1 MPLETAAPPAA
12 EPATAPAI
20 PAPAP
25 PAAPAPAAPSVHRRA
40 LVTWLAI
47 YPTVTA
53 VVALIGGATAG
64 LPLPVQT
71 MILTAV
77 VVPVAVYV
85 LVPALMKADASL
97 TRRAARGRR

>member
-1 MPLETAAPPAA
+1 MPAA
-12 EPATAPAI
+12 ATATAPAVPTV
-20 PAPAP
+20 PATP
-25 PAAPAPAAPSVHRRA
+25 PPSVHRRA
-40 LVTWLAI
+40 LITWLAI

-85 LVPALMKADASL
+85 LVPALMKANTSL
-97 TRRAARGRR
+97 TRRTTRAPR